1 MNIILFVTQLKNN
14 SKLLANPAA
23 RLAWAC
29 ALAAATLA
37 PVRAQPTRQTPVNP
51 NAEKLKAFTDRV
63 QKYVDLQK
71 KLEGELPAVGTTN
84 DPAKIEA
91 HRKALAESLR
101 NARRNARPRDIFGNT
116 AELFRLIIKQDA
128 ANRSVRD
135 AFATMKEVPR
145 SVAPKV
151 NAEYPEKAP
160 LATVPPLILARLQR
174 LPDGVEYRFMGRDL
188 ILRDSKSNLIVDFVH
203 EAVPTIGR

>member
-1 MNIILFVTQLKNN
+1 MNTILFVTYLRNYN
-14 SKLLANPAA
+14 KLAANPAA

-37 PVRAQPTRQTPVNP
+37 PVHAHATRQTPVNP
-51 NAEKLKAFTDRV
+51 NAAKLKAFTDRV

-71 KLEGELPAVGTTN
+71 KLEGELPGVGTTN

-101 NARRNARPRDIFGNT
+101 HARRDARRGDIFGDT

-135 AFATMKEVPR
+135 AFATMKEVPT
-145 SVAPKV
+145 VPPKV
-151 NAEYPEKAP
+151 NAEYPAKAP
-160 LATVPPLILARLQR
+160 LATVPPLILDRLQL
-174 LPDGVEYRFMGRDL
+174 LPEGLEYRFMGRDL
-188 ILRDSKSNLIVDFVH
+188 ILRDSKANLIVDFVH

>member
-1 MNIILFVTQLKNN
+1 MNTILFVTQLKNY

-37 PVRAQPTRQTPVNP
+37 PVQAHAAGQTPVNP
-51 NAEKLKAFTDRV
+51 NATKLKAFTDRV

-71 KLEGELPAVGTTN
+71 KLEGELPGVGTTD

-91 HRKALAESLR
+91 HRKALAGSLR
-101 NARRNARPRDIFGNT
+101 SARRDARAGGIFGDT
-116 AELFRLIIKQDA
+116 AELFRLIIRQDA

-135 AFATMKEVPR
+135 AFAAMKEVPKT
-145 SVAPKV
+145 APKI

-160 LATVPPLILARLQR
+160 LATVPPLILNRLQP
-174 LPDGVEYRFMGRDL
+174 LPEGLEYRFMGRDL
-188 ILRDSKSNLIVDFVH
+188 ILRDSKANLIVDFVH

>member
-1 MNIILFVTQLKNN
+1 MNIILFVTQLKNY

-23 RLAWAC
+23 RLGWAC
-29 ALAAATLA
+29 ALAAVTLA
-37 PVRAQPTRQTPVNP
+37 PVHAHATGQTPVNP

-71 KLEGELPAVGTTN
+71 KLEGDLPGVGTTD

-101 NARRNARPRDIFGNT
+101 NARRNARPRDIFGDT

-135 AFATMKEVPR
+135 AFATMKEVPT
-145 SVAPKV
+145 VAPKV
-151 NAEYPEKAP
+151 NAEYPAKAP
-160 LATVPPLILARLQR
+160 LATVPPLILNRLQPM
-174 LPDGVEYRFMGRDL
+174 PDGLEYRFMGRDL
-188 ILRDSKSNLIVDFVH
+188 ILRDSKANLIVDFVH